1 MVAGKLEVWLQNAK
15 LVRPAQELLLAVCV
29 NCASRT
35 QRDFDVI
42 STIVK
47 MRLKTKAMGNFYVSC
62 IKLVNQFF
70 FIFY

>member
-15 LVRPAQELLLAVCV
+15 LARPAQELLLAVCV
-29 NCASRT
+29 NCTSRT

-47 MRLKTKAMGNFYVSC
+47 MRLKTKAMGNFYVLC
-62 IKLVNQFF
+62 IK
-70 FIFY
+70 

>member
-29 NCASRT
+29 NCFTHT
-35 QRDFDVI
+35 QRDYDVI

-47 MRLKTKAMGNFYVSC
+47 MRLKTKSLGNFYVSC
-62 IKLVNQFF
+62 IK
-70 FIFY
+70 